1 MNELEMITT
10 LSAQKLEKARVTW
23 LPDGERISTI
33 CSAVLTQYQSAT
45 DVLSW
50 LSARRT
56 SRC

>member
-10 LSAQKLEKARVTW
+10 LSAQKLEKAIVTW

-45 DVLSW
+45 GVLMVRQAYISM
-50 LSARRT
+50 
-56 SRC
+56 